1 MCMKKQIL
9 FIYLF
14 FNSALIFSQDGT
26 FLHDYS
32 GKPFMLN
39 KYSKVVEGSPFFKDN
54 FLSGKVVIDN
64 GVEFKNQLLRLN
76 LLENQ
81 LHYLDD
87 KKQEMIATAYVKEA
101 VLFDSLYYRHH
112 FFIHSDFLKGEN
124 KPGTGWYERLSTGK
138 AFLLKQYKKEL
149 KETPLYGS
157 ATTELSITTQPR
169 YYVLN
174 GGKWN
179 QVKKLK
185 NISELLSDKK
195 TELSKFIKDQKLD
208 VEKEENLIAL
218 VNFYNSLQ

>member
-1 MCMKKQIL
+1 MKKLNL
-9 FIYLF
+9 FICLF
-14 FNSALIFSQDGT
+14 FSSALIYSQDGT
-26 FLHDYS
+26 FLHDFS
-32 GKPFMLN
+32 GKPFMLT
-39 KYSKVVEGSPFFKDN
+39 KYAKVVEGSAFFKEN
-54 FLSGKVVIDN
+54 FLNGKVVLDN
-64 GVEFKNQLLRLN
+64 GIEFKNQLLKLN
-76 LLENQ
+76 LLDNQ
-81 LHYLDD
+81 IHYLDN
-87 KKQEMIATAYVKEA
+87 KKQEMVATASVREV
-101 VLFDSLYYRHH
+101 VLFDSLFFLYH

-149 KETPLYGS
+149 KESPLYGS

-208 VEKEENLIAL
+208 IESEENLIAL